1 MLPAA
6 EIRLPPPGPAST
18 IWTIGH
24 STRPMDDF
32 AELLHLNS
40 IEAVVDVRR
49 FPASRAYPQ
58 YNEANLRDALSDRRV
73 AYLWLPS
80 LGGRRRPA
88 PDSVNDAWRSEAF
101 RGYAD
106 HMATEEFADGL
117 FELLMVGEGM
127 RAAMMCSE
135 AVWWRCHR
143 SLISDVL
150 RSIGITVMHIVDKSE
165 PKQHPYSSP
174 ARIIDGQLTYS
185 LAPDMIVPADDL
197 WTTVQPPDATTAG
210 KSS

>member
-1 MLPAA
+1 MPPAA
-6 EIRLPPPGPAST
+6 EIRLPARESAST

-32 AELLHLNS
+32 AELLRINR
-40 IEAVVDVRR
+40 IEAIIDVRR

-58 YNEANLRDALSDRRV
+58 YNETTLRDSLGDRDI
-73 AYLWLPS
+73 AYVWAAS
-80 LGGRRRPA
+80 LGGRRRPV
-88 PDSVNDAWRSEAF
+88 PDSVNTAWRNEAF

-106 HMATEEFADGL
+106 HIATEEFAGGL
-117 FELLMVGEGM
+117 FELMMVGEGL
-127 RAAMMCSE
+127 RAAIMCSE

-150 RSIGITVMHIVDKSE
+150 CSIGVTVKHIVDKSE
-165 PKQHPYSSP
+165 PKEHPYSAP
-174 ARIIDGQLTYS
+174 ARVIDGHLTYA
-185 LAPDMIVPADDL
+185 LAPDMTVPADDL
-197 WTTVQPPDATTAG
+197 WSTSQPPDTTTRE

>member
-1 MLPAA
+1 
-6 EIRLPPPGPAST
+6 
-18 IWTIGH
+18 
-24 STRPMDDF
+24 MDDF
-32 AELLHLNS
+32 AELLRLNS

-58 YNEANLRDALSDRRV
+58 YNEANLRDGLSDGGV
-73 AYLWLPS
+73 AYLWLSS

-88 PDSVNDAWRSEAF
+88 PDSVNDAWRSDAF

-106 HMATEEFADGL
+106 HMATEEFAGGL

-127 RAAMMCSE
+127 RAAIMCSE

-150 RSIGITVMHIVDKSE
+150 RSIGITVKHIVDKSE
-165 PKQHPYSSP
+165 PKEHPYSSP
-174 ARIIDGQLTYS
+174 ARIVDGQLTYS
-185 LAPDMIVPADDL
+185 LAPDMTVPADDL
-197 WTTVQPPDATTAG
+197 WTTVQPPDATTAEKG
-210 KSS
+210 S